1 MTLPCIVNI
10 ESYEE
15 FHEVMIECEKHGY
28 RWVRGELPTAFCP
41 SWVTCEEA
49 GCVHITSDGR
59 LIHSQSNL
67 TRNPA
72 YQGHAVFRGWDF
84 ITPEIFADEFS
95 LEEVLGI

>member
-15 FHEVMIECEKHGY
+15 FHEVMIECEKRGY
-28 RWVRGELPTAFCP
+28 QWAGGQPQTRFCP
-41 SWVTCEEA
+41 SWATHEEV
-49 GCVHITSDGR
+49 GCVHITPGGQ
-59 LIHSQSNL
+59 LTHSQSDL
-67 TRNPA
+67 TILSA
-72 YQGHAVFRGWDF
+72 YQGIAVFRGWDF